1 MRGKIAL
8 LVFLLWTVWVVPAG
22 AVGNGWQVLT
32 TPHFTFYAQAD
43 QVNIMQKLAAIAE
56 EVHPLVVTYVG
67 HEPTEK
73 THVVIMD
80 ISDLPN
86 GMASATFYN
95 QIICFPVHPGN
106 SVAYSSGLGSRTDDW
121 LRTLFIHEYTHIL
134 QMDIPSGLAG
144 IIRRCFG
151 HVPGASTPN
160 GLQPLLSIEGLA
172 VHAETLLTEAGRG
185 DDPLYHMFL
194 RTAVLDGKLLRLDQA
209 MNNYYLSRW
218 DPAGA
223 PYLYGASLT
232 EYIARH
238 YGVYALQ
245 QVNQMGSSWSNSLY
259 QVLGISLPELWAG
272 WEHEI
277 TEKYIEQAEKV
288 QETPLTELVPLGSH
302 GDLTLHPAISPD
314 DSTLAYI
321 ATDGV
326 PSGIYLQSMVDG
338 RQRRVVD
345 AIAQTSG
352 NLSWSS
358 DSRLLAYSR
367 INDDSPY
374 RMFTD
379 IYLYDVKKQ
388 KERRLT
394 KDQRAFAPCFS
405 PINQQV
411 LFIARVDPLTTQLM
425 TVAVSGGTP
434 EQLKL
439 PLPPELVLLSAEY
452 SPDGTKLAITGWM
465 PGGLTNLY
473 LADLQQGTVKQLTF
487 GRDVEENP
495 VWSPCGKYIYFDS
508 DHGGIYNIHAID
520 TTTNHRYQVTNVLTG
535 VFAPSVSSTGEI
547 AVMEYTADGYRISSF
562 YSDPS
567 VWLPVANNMPNEQ
580 ISAGQ
585 VLIETTS
592 TAMPANL
599 QPYKPISTLKPTYWL
614 PYFDWTQGT
623 YLLGV
628 TTAGVDVLERTGYS
642 ALLAYGLSSKDLSYA
657 VSAVHQFGPNEQWI
671 LQASSMAQPWEI
683 NEVWH
688 QVNEQELVLAYTWG
702 GLLTQRLLQAS
713 YKSNSLSGD
722 DANRDEQLYTAQ
734 LYTQKLTGIG
744 LRQRQ
749 VLSLIEATYA
759 AKRQN
764 VTLCYRGQERW
775 FTRQNAFTVSTGIAW
790 SQQEGVLM
798 VGGAEAGFNVRGV
811 PASVVGQEAVA
822 LSLQYDRITP
832 VEQGYSLL
840 QVFLRDLTVGPFVD
854 AVWATPTNEPTKKVS
869 VGIEVGM
876 NLFLYYRIPISMQAG
891 IAVPV
896 AGSTSRPVLYI
907 DSRLPL

>member
-80 ISDLPN
+80 ISDLLN

-326 PSGIYLQSMVDG
+326 PSGIYLQSLADDVDLEVLAKQTPGFSGADLENVLNEAAILAARRNRKVVGHSELEEAVDRVVMGPERKRRRMTAKDKEILAYHEAGHAVVAHYLPNADPVHKVTIVGRGMAGGYTMVLPEEERMVRTRAEMKDILAFMLG
-338 RQRRVVD
+338 GRAAEEVVYESDEITTGAQNDLERVTLLARKMVTEWGMSETLGPITYGHQHEETIFLGRDIARQRNYSEDVAATIDNEVRAIVQDAHNRAISIIKEQWDRMQALVEVLKEKETVNQETFLRIMREGRVPTEEVVE
-345 AIAQTSG
+345 AG
-352 NLSWSS
+352 EPSS
-358 DSRLLAYSR
+358 EA
-367 INDDSPY
+367 
-374 RMFTD
+374 
-379 IYLYDVKKQ
+379 KKP
-388 KERRLT
+388 
-394 KDQRAFAPCFS
+394 AP
-405 PINQQV
+405 
-411 LFIARVDPLTTQLM
+411 
-425 TVAVSGGTP
+425 
-434 EQLKL
+434 
-439 PLPPELVLLSAEY
+439 
-452 SPDGTKLAITGWM
+452 
-465 PGGLTNLY
+465 
-473 LADLQQGTVKQLTF
+473 
-487 GRDVEENP
+487 
-495 VWSPCGKYIYFDS
+495 
-508 DHGGIYNIHAID
+508 
-520 TTTNHRYQVTNVLTG
+520 
-535 VFAPSVSSTGEI
+535 APSVNPLEKARESLGLDKKAKT
-547 AVMEYTADGYRISSF
+547 
-562 YSDPS
+562 PK
-567 VWLPVANNMPNEQ
+567 
-580 ISAGQ
+580 
-585 VLIETTS
+585 
-592 TAMPANL
+592 PA
-599 QPYKPISTLKPTYWL
+599 
-614 PYFDWTQGT
+614 
-623 YLLGV
+623 
-628 TTAGVDVLERTGYS
+628 
-642 ALLAYGLSSKDLSYA
+642 
-657 VSAVHQFGPNEQWI
+657 
-671 LQASSMAQPWEI
+671 
-683 NEVWH
+683 
-688 QVNEQELVLAYTWG
+688 
-702 GLLTQRLLQAS
+702 
-713 YKSNSLSGD
+713 
-722 DANRDEQLYTAQ
+722 
-734 LYTQKLTGIG
+734 IG
-744 LRQRQ
+744 
-749 VLSLIEATYA
+749 
-759 AKRQN
+759 
-764 VTLCYRGQERW
+764 
-775 FTRQNAFTVSTGIAW
+775 
-790 SQQEGVLM
+790 
-798 VGGAEAGFNVRGV
+798 
-811 PASVVGQEAVA
+811 
-822 LSLQYDRITP
+822 
-832 VEQGYSLL
+832 
-840 QVFLRDLTVGPFVD
+840 
-854 AVWATPTNEPTKKVS
+854 
-869 VGIEVGM
+869 
-876 NLFLYYRIPISMQAG
+876 
-891 IAVPV
+891 
-896 AGSTSRPVLYI
+896 
-907 DSRLPL
+907 